1 MEDRLPI
8 SDNECEEIVLG
19 TIISTQN
26 SFEQVGD
33 ILDEDCFSTQRNKDI
48 FRSIKTILRRG
59 DSPDLITLRAEM
71 EKTTSKMS
79 VSDIIEVYEKKTFE
93 LGQHSLRLKELS
105 IRRKMYELS
114 YYLLQNGTSEI
125 NDLQEVIEKLRKELE
140 NLYSGVKDNIKDALS
155 YATEVY
161 NQIKSNMETNNSMG
175 TPTGFH
181 QIDEKG
187 GLLPSDLVLIAAESS
202 QGKTSLAGSIT
213 VFAAKSGAKIAFYS
227 LEMTGRQLMN
237 RFASMESG
245 IPAMRIRNEKLD
257 DWEFDKVGIAL
268 GELARLNIF
277 FDERSTSS
285 IDSIITSIRSLKL
298 KKNIDG
304 VVIDY
309 LQILTIGKREREEQL
324 AEAARRLKNLAKELD
339 IWIIALSQL
348 NRDRGKDKDNP
359 EPTVS
364 RLRGSG
370 QINEA
375 ADMTILIYR
384 PEYYKKSYSG
394 EFVNVNTQG
403 TALIDVA
410 KGRNVGPFKFIVGFD
425 KNTTK
430 FYELANVPQ
439 GVQSYDDNP
448 F

>member
-33 ILDEDCFSTQRNKDI
+33 ILDEDCFYSQRNKDI
-48 FRSIKTILRRG
+48 FRSIKAILRRG
-59 DSPDLITLRAEM
+59 ESPDLITLRAEM
-71 EKTTSKMS
+71 EKTVSKMS
-79 VSDIIEVYEKKTFE
+79 VSEIIEVYEKKTFE

-125 NDLQEVIEKLRKELE
+125 NELQEVIEKLRKELE
-140 NLYSGVKDNIKDALS
+140 NLYSGVKDNIKDAYS
-155 YATEVY
+155 YTLEVY
-161 NQIKSNMETNNSMG
+161 NQIKSNMETNKTMG

-181 QIDEKG
+181 QIDETG

-213 VFAAKSGAKIAFYS
+213 VFAAKSGARIAYYS
-227 LEMTGRQLMN
+227 LEMTGKQLMN

-245 IPAMRIRNEKLD
+245 IPAMRIRNERLS
-257 DWEFDKVGIAL
+257 DWEFDKVNVAL
-268 GELARLNIF
+268 GELSRLNIY
-277 FDERSTSS
+277 FDESSTSS

-298 KKNIDG
+298 KKNIGG

-309 LQILTIGKREREEQL
+309 LQILTVGKKEREQQL

-359 EPTVS
+359 EPNVN

-370 QINEA
+370 EINEA
-375 ADMTILIYR
+375 SDMTILLYR
-384 PEYYKKSYSG
+384 PEEYNKSYSG
-394 EFVNVNTQG
+394 EFVNVNPQG

-410 KGRNVGPFKFIVGFD
+410 KGRNIGKLKFIVGFD
-425 KNTTK
+425 KKTTR
-430 FYELANVPQ
+430 FYELANIPQ
-439 GVQSYDDNP
+439 GIQSYDDNP